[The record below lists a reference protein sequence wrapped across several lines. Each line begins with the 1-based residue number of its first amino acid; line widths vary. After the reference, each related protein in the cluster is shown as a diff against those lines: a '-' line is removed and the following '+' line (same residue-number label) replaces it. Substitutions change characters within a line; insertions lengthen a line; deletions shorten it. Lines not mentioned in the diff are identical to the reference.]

1 MNAPPE
7 LDDYAQTMLMFEL
20 QQRNIPLSDIDYLI
34 VEYYKDKTDNK
45 IKRHIKIYRKD
56 GSNNKNKER
65 KR

>member
-1 MNAPPE
+1 MNAPPV
-7 LDDYAQTMLMFEL
+7 LDDYTQTMLMFEL
-20 QQRNIPLSDIDYLI
+20 QQRNIPLGDIDYLI